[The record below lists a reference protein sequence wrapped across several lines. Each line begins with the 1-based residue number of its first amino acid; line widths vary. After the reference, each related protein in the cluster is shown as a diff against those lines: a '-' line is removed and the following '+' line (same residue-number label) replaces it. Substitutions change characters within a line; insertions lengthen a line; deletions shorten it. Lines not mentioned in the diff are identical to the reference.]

1 MKNSE
6 AINQND
12 AALLPFLKSVG
23 DGDAEIALS
32 ELLLQHIQPVIEKTL
47 RAKMHVSLRPD
58 DFSPH
63 NQEALEIAGEAKL
76 LMVAELNKLNSHG
89 KTIQN
94 LKSYVTSVTINAYRE
109 YLRKKYP
116 RRLQLKNKLRYLLT
130 HHPNF
135 ALVETEDGWIC
146 GNTPEINVKLS
157 TLETIQ
163 AEIAPK
169 IRHLR
174 ESAQT
179 IELVKTIFETAKSPV
194 FFSDLLAIVAE
205 TQGIKDTAEDFS
217 LPEKRVSVEE
227 KTLNELERRES
238 LKQVWTEIG
247 ALPVRHRV
255 ALLLNLRD
263 KQDDCL
269 IFSFPL
275 LRIAS
280 VRQIA
285 ETLEFPPDKF
295 AAIWRELPWNDG
307 KIAGYLGLTRQQ
319 VINLR
324 QSARARL
331 NRRFRVTP

>member
-1 MKNSE
+1 MQNSE

-12 AALLPFLKSVG
+12 SALLPFLKS

-32 ELLLQHIQPVIEKTL
+32 ELLLQKIQPVIEKTL

-76 LMVAELNKLNSHG
+76 LMVAELDKLNSHG

-94 LKSYVTSVTINAYRE
+94 LNSYVTSVTINAYRE

-116 RRLQLKNKLRYLLT
+116 RRQQLKNKLRYLLT

-135 ALVETEDGWIC
+135 ALVETENGWIC
-146 GNTPEINVKLS
+146 GNTHEVSVKKLS
-157 TLETIQ
+157 SLETIQ
-163 AEIAPK
+163 TEIAPK

-174 ESAQT
+174 ESSQT
-179 IELVKTIFETAKSPV
+179 IELVKTIFETAASPI
-194 FFSDLLAIVAE
+194 FFNDLLAIIAE
-205 TQGIKDTAEDFS
+205 TQGIKDKAET
-217 LPEKRVSVEE
+217 LPEKKVSVEE
-227 KTLNELERRES
+227 KTLNELEGREN
-238 LKQVWTEIG
+238 LRLIWKEIG
-247 ALPVRHRV
+247 ALPVRHRI

-263 KQDDCL
+263 KQGDCL

-285 ETLEFPPDKF
+285 ETLGF
-295 AAIWRELPWNDG
+295 AAEEFAAVWRELPWSDD

-331 NRRFRVTP
+331 SRRFRVTP